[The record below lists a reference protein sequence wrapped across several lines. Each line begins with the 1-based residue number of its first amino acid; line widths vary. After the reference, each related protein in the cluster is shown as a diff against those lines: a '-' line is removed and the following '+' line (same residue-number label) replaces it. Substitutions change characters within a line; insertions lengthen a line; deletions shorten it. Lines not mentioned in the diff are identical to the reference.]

1 MNKKQQQTLVGII
14 IVIIGLIYVMQSY
27 LVGPLSK
34 SIKEKS
40 DELSRVNAEIQTLKI
55 QSLELPRI
63 RKQLEY
69 LQSEV
74 ADLEKFLPR
83 EKELPS
89 LLKAITRTASNY
101 QVKILNISPAG
112 TSEKDKYTE
121 HIFNISAQSTYHSLA
136 MFLAEISQ
144 GGRIISSRDLNFS
157 PLMSAPP
164 APGARPSNTISVN
177 FQLVAYT
184 YKG

>member
-1 MNKKQQQTLVGII
+1 MNKKQQQNLVGLII
-14 IVIIGLIYVMQSY
+14 IIIGLVYVMQSY
-27 LVGPLSK
+27 VVGPMSSNIKSK
-34 SIKEKS
+34 SE
-40 DELSRVNAEIQTLKI
+40 ELARVKQEIQTLKI

-63 RKQLEY
+63 KKQLEY

-74 ADLEKFLPR
+74 AELEKFLPR
-83 EKELPS
+83 EKELPG

-101 QVKILNISPAG
+101 QVKIINISPAG
-112 TSEKDKYTE
+112 SSEKQKYTE

-136 MFLAEISQ
+136 RFIAEISQ
-144 GGRIISSRDLNFS
+144 SGRIISARDINFS
-157 PLMSAPP
+157 PIMSAPP
-164 APGARPSNTISVN
+164 APGSRMSNTISVN